1 MKLALFAL
9 LVPDYDEAIDYY
21 CKMLGFSLIEDTQQT
36 PEKRWVV
43 VSPGEGGSAIL
54 LAKAADEAQRAQIG
68 NQAGGRVFLFLNSD
82 NFDADYQRLKKN
94 GVEFLEAPRHEPY
107 GSVVVFRDRF
117 GNKWDLIEPKS

>member
-1 MKLALFAL
+1 MKLAQFAL

-21 CKMLGFSLIEDTQQT
+21 CTVLGFSLLEDTQQS

-68 NQAGGRVFLFLNSD
+68 NQAGGRVFLFLNSED
-82 NFDADYQRLKKN
+82 FDADYQRLKKN
-94 GVEFLEAPRHEPY
+94 GVEFLEVPRHEPY